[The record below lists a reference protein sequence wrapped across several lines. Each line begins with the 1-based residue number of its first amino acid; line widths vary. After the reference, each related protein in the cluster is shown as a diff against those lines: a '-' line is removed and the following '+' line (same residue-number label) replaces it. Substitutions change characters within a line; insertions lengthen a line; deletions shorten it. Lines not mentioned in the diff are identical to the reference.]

1 MPNRGTRAAST
12 TRAPATV
19 QSSEQGGNATSKRRE
34 YQWTAKTSIHAR
46 RPYMFFFLFIFV
58 GFGCVGI
65 EAWAEGAPIE
75 ALDGAALAG
84 TAMVRAVP
92 PMAASPTTK
101 AVAVLAMRVLIIG
114 VS

>member
-1 MPNRGTRAAST
+1 ML
-12 TRAPATV
+12 
-19 QSSEQGGNATSKRRE
+19 
-34 YQWTAKTSIHAR
+34 
-46 RPYMFFFLFIFV
+46 FFFFIFV
-58 GFGCVGI
+58 GFGCMGI

-101 AVAVLAMRVLIIG
+101 AAAVLAMRG
-114 VS
+114 FDHVSSLSRSLVGRSRQGSSPPVIKTSTLFWTARRRKHRLNTVWPG